1 MCFQYRL
8 FWRKYL
14 AGCFKILS
22 IIEAVTD
29 MNPLVV
35 KLKQAVWS
43 YASVSHPLYH
53 ENLYEMQRYCGP
65 DGLFGL
71 LPNIEKMHELLKIM

>member
-1 MCFQYRL
+1 
-8 FWRKYL
+8 
-14 AGCFKILS
+14 
-22 IIEAVTD
+22 